1 MPKSFVRVA
10 CDPFRKRSRTPQRP
24 PAIGPSDP
32 VIRSNDVPAQHT
44 LPSHTPAADAASRAL
59 VAMIGLSVYAVFLAT
74 FLYLIG
80 FVGGAGVPKTL
91 DDGISGPVGTA
102 LAIDLGFLSLFA
114 IQHTIMARP
123 AFKRWWTR
131 IVPAPLERTIF
142 VAATVAILIGMVIQW
157 RPLPGTLW
165 QVEGIEA
172 LAIHVVFWIGWGM
185 VLFSTFLIDHFDLFG
200 VKQVLA
206 HAAGRPIVQPRF
218 QERSLYRYTRHPLM
232 LGFLLAFWATP
243 HMTWGHL
250 LFAGV
255 TTAYI
260 LVALVIEERTLVEL
274 HGEAYEDYRRRVPKL
289 IPRFP
294 YSR

>member
-1 MPKSFVRVA
+1 MP
-10 CDPFRKRSRTPQRP
+10 
-24 PAIGPSDP
+24 G
-32 VIRSNDVPAQHT
+32 QHT
-44 LPSHTPAADAASRAL
+44 LPSHSRTAEAGSRAL
-59 VAMIGLSVYAVFLAT
+59 TAMIGLAVYAVFFAT

-80 FVGGAGVPKTL
+80 FVGGAVVPKTL
-91 DDGISGPVGTA
+91 DDGVAGPVGTA
-102 LAIDLGFLSLFA
+102 LAIDLGFLALFA
-114 IQHTIMARP
+114 MQHTIMART

-131 IVPAPLERTIF
+131 IVGVALERTIF
-142 VAATVAILIGMVIQW
+142 VATTCAILIGMVVCW
-157 RPLPGTLW
+157 RPLPGTVWL
-165 QVEGIEA
+165 VEGIGT
-172 LAIHVVFWIGWGM
+172 LAIHAVFWLGWGI
-185 VLFSTFLIDHFDLFG
+185 VLLSTFLIDHFELFG

-206 HAAGRPIVQPRF
+206 HASGRPIERPRF

-260 LVALVIEERTLVEL
+260 LVALVIEENALVAL

-289 IPRFP
+289 IPRLIHA
-294 YSR
+294 R